1 MLENESSNLNVVSFL
16 IKILYLLMRGF
27 PGDASVKN
35 LPFHSGDIKHGVSI
49 LGLGRTCILVQAR
62 VSISGKLGQLY
73 ILVVWLFDPA
83 VFKL

>member
-35 LPFHSGDIKHGVSI
+35 LPFHAGDITDGGSI
-49 LGLGRTCILVQAR
+49 LGLGRSTGGGHGESYGQRNLAGYSPQGCKESDTTE
-62 VSISGKLGQLY
+62 SI
-73 ILVVWLFDPA
+73 
-83 VFKL
+83 